1 MKSVIKDKKQLK
13 FELGKLI
20 KSNREAK
27 GDSQRGLAKAIDL
40 PNSNL
45 KYIEDG
51 INAPSPE
58 VYKSIIL
65 RLNPNDKERGRMDY
79 LYSQIRGTPPPDICE
94 FIIEN
99 NEVFNAI
106 RKNKYKLTRAQTGQ
120 LNKLLESFAEENL
133 VYMGGSDIDWKK
145 SNDRSYRS
153 LLDLRLQ
160 YQKYN

>member
-1 MKSVIKDKKQLK
+1 MKSENEDKKQLK
-13 FELGKLI
+13 VELGQLI

-27 GDSQRGLAKAIDL
+27 GDSQRELARKIKLA
-40 PNSNL
+40 NSNL

-58 VYKSIIL
+58 VYKKIIL
-65 RLNPNDKERGRMDY
+65 LLKPNNKDRGRMDY

-94 FIIEN
+94 FMIEN

-106 RKNKYKLTRAQTGQ
+106 RKNKYKLTSTQTGQ

-133 VYMGGSDIDWKK
+133 VYMGEID
-145 SNDRSYRS
+145 NG
-153 LLDLRLQ
+153 
-160 YQKYN
+160 

>member
-1 MKSVIKDKKQLK
+1 MKAENEDKKQLK
-13 FELGKLI
+13 VELGKLI

-27 GDSQRGLAKAIDL
+27 DYSQRGLAKAIDL

-58 VYKSIIL
+58 VYKNIIL
-65 RLNPNDKERGRMDY
+65 QLNPNDKDRDKMDY

-94 FIIEN
+94 FMIEN
-99 NEVFNAI
+99 DEVFNAI
-106 RKNKYKLTRAQTGQ
+106 RKNKYKLTRTQTGQ

-133 VYMGGSDIDWKK
+133 VYMEEID
-145 SNDRSYRS
+145 NG
-153 LLDLRLQ
+153 
-160 YQKYN
+160 

>member
-1 MKSVIKDKKQLK
+1 MKTENEDKKQLK
-13 FELGKLI
+13 VELGKLI

-27 GDSQRGLAKAIDL
+27 DYSQRGLAKVIDL

-58 VYKSIIL
+58 VYKNIIL
-65 RLNPNDKERGRMDY
+65 QLSPNDKDREKMDY

-94 FIIEN
+94 FMIEN

-106 RKNKYKLTRAQTGQ
+106 RKNKYKLTRTQTGQ
-120 LNKLLESFAEENL
+120 LSKLLESFAEENL
-133 VYMGGSDIDWKK
+133 VYMEEID
-145 SNDRSYRS
+145 NG
-153 LLDLRLQ
+153 
-160 YQKYN
+160 

>member
-1 MKSVIKDKKQLK
+1 MNREIDNKKELK
-13 FELGKLI
+13 EKLGQLI
-20 KSNREAK
+20 KFNRKAK
-27 GDSQRGLAKAIDL
+27 GESQRGFAKAIAL

-65 RLNPNDKERGRMDY
+65 RLNPNDKERGRMDH

-94 FIIEN
+94 FMIEN

-120 LNKLLESFAEENL
+120 LNKLLENFAEENL
-133 VYMGGSDIDWKK
+133 VYMGGSDID
-145 SNDRSYRS
+145 
-153 LLDLRLQ
+153 
-160 YQKYN
+160 